1 MTDGPG
7 LDPGAV
13 ALLGLG
19 EAGSAIA
26 AGLCGE
32 GGWRSGA
39 PGREVVA
46 IDIAL
51 GDGPRGRAMA
61 TNAEKPDLPIERNFT
76 DALSACDLV
85 ISVVTGEEAASAV
98 RMAGKWLRPG
108 TL

>member
-7 LDPGAV
+7 FDPGAV

-26 AGLCGE
+26 TGLCGE

-51 GDGPRGRAMA
+51 AMGPGAGPWRPMQRNWIFQFSA
-61 TNAEKPDLPIERNFT
+61 TSRTPCQP
-76 DALSACDLV
+76 V
-85 ISVVTGEEAASAV
+85 I
-98 RMAGKWLRPG
+98 W
-108 TL
+108 